1 MAEFKVCDE
10 ITEEIADARRVGE
23 LINED
28 FTDISSKGVR
38 SLETASKII
47 SQHKKIREIL
57 ETYKS
62 LVTKD
67 MNDID
72 NFVLAAKDMDEKLSQ
87 NKK

>member
-1 MAEFKVCDE
+1 MAEFKVSDE
-10 ITEEIADARRVGE
+10 ITAEIADARSASE
-23 LINED
+23 LINND
-28 FTDISSKGVR
+28 FTDISNKGVS

-62 LVTKD
+62 LVAKD
-67 MNDID
+67 LNDID
-72 NFVLAAKDMDEKLSQ
+72 NFVLAAKDMDKKLSK